1 MSQNNSSLVFLFFP
15 PFALAPNYFLLGKW
29 RINGNNKCATFF
41 YLPFAINA
49 YFGSFLQIL
58 PIFRSFMPQRYFGT
72 IYKIFTA
79 QIVGC
84 SPEFDCC
91 SKQAAIGKRVVFQR
105 LLNSRVPF
113 YDKINLGLNGTFLDF
128 VFVKKADDNVQ
139 QDLDCFNSTDTTLE
153 ISFQKSNES

>member
-29 RINGNNKCATFF
+29 RMNGNNKCATFVIV
-41 YLPFAINA
+41 LPFATNKC
-49 YFGSFLQIL
+49 
-58 PIFRSFMPQRYFGT
+58 IFWVFFIDLTFFPALLCLRDTLVQ
-72 IYKIFTA
+72 FTRFFIT

-91 SKQAAIGKRVVFQR
+91 SKQAAIGKRVVFRR
-105 LLNSRVPF
+105 LVDSRVPF

-128 VFVKKADDNVQ
+128 VFLKRPIIVCNKIQIVLHLPKIFHA
-139 QDLDCFNSTDTTLE
+139 
-153 ISFQKSNES
+153 KS

>member
-41 YLPFAINA
+41 LPFAGYKCI
-49 YFGSFLQIL
+49 FWVFLQIL
-58 PIFRSFMPQRYFGT
+58 PIFRSFMPQRYFGK

-79 QIVGC
+79 RIVGC

-128 VFVKKADDNVQ
+128 VFVKRPIIVCNKIQIV
-139 QDLDCFNSTDTTLE
+139 LY
-153 ISFQKSNES
+153 ES